1 MGFKS
6 KATKQNKANKET
18 REPIKRSMV
27 GFTHSGMR
35 TDKKPRP
42 HHKRD
47 ARNPVRTIM
56 DDLLNDDI
64 RDVDVNIVKSHND
77 TSVVSFSEI
86 MNNDDNEFKKKFGVA
101 KPKIS
106 SKKLISAWI
115 KMMDKY

>member
-6 KATKQNKANKET
+6 KSTKQNKANKET

-27 GFTHSGMR
+27 GFTHGGMR

-42 HHKRD
+42 HHRRD
-47 ARNPVRTIM
+47 AKNPVRTIM
-56 DDLLNDDI
+56 NDLLDDDI
-64 RDVDVNIVKSHND
+64 RDIDIEIVNSRDD
-77 TSVVSFSEI
+77 TTVVSFNPELDMDS
-86 MNNDDNEFKKKFGVA
+86 DFKRKFGVA

-106 SKKLISAWI
+106 IKKLISTWI

>member
-6 KATKQNKANKET
+6 KSTKQNKANKET

-35 TDKKPRP
+35 TDKKPIP
-42 HHKRD
+42 HHKRH

-56 DDLLNDDI
+56 NDLLDDDI
-64 RDVDVNIVKSHND
+64 RDVDVKVVKSRD
-77 TSVVSFSEI
+77 DVSVVSIGEI
-86 MNNDDNEFKKKFGVA
+86 DDIDFKRKFGVA

>member
-6 KATKQNKANKET
+6 KSTKQNKANKET

-27 GFTHSGMR
+27 GFSHAGMR
-35 TDKKPRP
+35 TDKKPTPNHRNQ
-42 HHKRD
+42 KK
-47 ARNPVRTIM
+47 NPVRTIM
-56 DDLLNDDI
+56 NDLLDDDI
-64 RDVDVNIVKSHND
+64 RDVDVKIVNKRNN